1 MVHIFLSQMS
11 DKIIRMESIRQ
22 KISLH
27 EKIWLIISVLIRL
40 FNCSMRTLSC
50 RIPSPLRQTFIH
62 FYLSGRWMLDY
73 WIQKLLSQDKELQ
86 STNIV

>member
-11 DKIIRMESIRQ
+11 DKIIRIESIQQ

-50 RIPSPLRQTFIH
+50 RIPLPLRQTFIH
-62 FYLSGRWMLDY
+62 FYLSGLLMADY
-73 WIQKLLSQDKELQ
+73 LVQKLLS
-86 STNIV
+86 TR